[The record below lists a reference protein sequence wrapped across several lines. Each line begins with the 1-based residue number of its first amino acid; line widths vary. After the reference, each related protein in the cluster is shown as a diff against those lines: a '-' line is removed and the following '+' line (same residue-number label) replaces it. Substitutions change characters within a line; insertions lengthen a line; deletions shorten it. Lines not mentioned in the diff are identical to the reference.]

1 MRKRGCCALLLLSF
15 LLVSPVPAWA
25 QAVDWRVIWQDD
37 GSILEI
43 VELERTDLALEEG
56 EWQSTTDSQNKLI
69 LTRQTADWKDYQQLS
84 DRLPLKVKSRNFLVL
99 KVATFNTENF
109 SAAPEGLYAQIAA
122 WPDAQL
128 SVKLPGVIRDHSAD
142 RIVDS
147 QEAVWELNRLDHII
161 NEELLLKATFFDGLL
176 LSITLVGLAV
186 IIIGLFFLRSIN
198 RVHKLIETEYSLEN
212 IELEEADNSTTGTEE
227 Q

>member
-1 MRKRGCCALLLLSF
+1 MRKRVCCALLLLSF

-99 KVATFNTENF
+99 KVATLILRTSRQPPKAFM
-109 SAAPEGLYAQIAA
+109 
-122 WPDAQL
+122 
-128 SVKLPGVIRDHSAD
+128 
-142 RIVDS
+142 
-147 QEAVWELNRLDHII
+147 
-161 NEELLLKATFFDGLL
+161 LK
-176 LSITLVGLAV
+176 
-186 IIIGLFFLRSIN
+186 
-198 RVHKLIETEYSLEN
+198 
-212 IELEEADNSTTGTEE
+212 
-227 Q
+227 

>member
-1 MRKRGCCALLLLSF
+1 
-15 LLVSPVPAWA
+15 
-25 QAVDWRVIWQDD
+25 
-37 GSILEI
+37 
-43 VELERTDLALEEG
+43 
-56 EWQSTTDSQNKLI
+56 
-69 LTRQTADWKDYQQLS
+69 
-84 DRLPLKVKSRNFLVL
+84 
-99 KVATFNTENF
+99 
-109 SAAPEGLYAQIAA
+109 
-122 WPDAQL
+122 
-128 SVKLPGVIRDHSAD
+128 VKLPGVIRDHSAD